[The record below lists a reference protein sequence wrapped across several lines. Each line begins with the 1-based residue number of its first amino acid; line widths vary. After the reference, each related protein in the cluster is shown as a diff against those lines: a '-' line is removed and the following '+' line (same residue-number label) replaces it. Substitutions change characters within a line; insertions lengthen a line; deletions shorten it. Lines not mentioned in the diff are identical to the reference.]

1 MMYDLKF
8 DKAMQ
13 TITFSTQMRLA
24 SSFKLTP
31 DKILSFK
38 NEKCSG
44 WKLSKERITV
54 IVCGNMI
61 EIEITAS

>member
-13 TITFSTQMRLA
+13 TIIFLTQMRVA

-31 DKILSFK
+31 TKNLSFK

-54 IVCGNMI
+54 LVCRNII